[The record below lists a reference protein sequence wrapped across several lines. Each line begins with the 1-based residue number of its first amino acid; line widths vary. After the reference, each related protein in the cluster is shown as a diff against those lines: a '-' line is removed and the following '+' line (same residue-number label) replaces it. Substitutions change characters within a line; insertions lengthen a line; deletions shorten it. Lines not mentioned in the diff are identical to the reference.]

1 MSMKSVVQNIANE
14 IEYLSALARMLESDR
29 QAHKATIEAIDT
41 LQRLLRVIDRQPNRL
56 SEPIPIAA

>member
-14 IEYLSALARMLESDR
+14 IEYLSALARMLEFDR

-41 LQRLLRVIDRQPNRL
+41 LQRLLRVMDRQPNRL